1 MQASRFGSEL
11 AYPREKRMN
20 HPHRIWGL
28 QPGQA
33 VSAQGEGE
41 FPNLVNESKMIKPFV
56 LGILFA
62 LLFLG
67 YQIGY
72 AQNATK
78 GYEKPEECYQAEY
91 TCVLKVIDGEPFFC
105 LKATSQR
112 MKDARTQPR
121 SVKEVACVKR
131 YPAILKEQPAAN
143 AP

>member
-1 MQASRFGSEL
+1 
-11 AYPREKRMN
+11 MN
-20 HPHRIWGL
+20 HPRCKKGL
-28 QPGQA
+28 PRGQA
-33 VSAQGEGE
+33 APALGEGE
-41 FPNLVNESKMIKPFV
+41 FPNLVEESKMVKPFV

-91 TCVLKVIDGEPFFC
+91 TCVLKVVDGEPFFC

-121 SVKEVACVKR
+121 SVKEVSCVKR